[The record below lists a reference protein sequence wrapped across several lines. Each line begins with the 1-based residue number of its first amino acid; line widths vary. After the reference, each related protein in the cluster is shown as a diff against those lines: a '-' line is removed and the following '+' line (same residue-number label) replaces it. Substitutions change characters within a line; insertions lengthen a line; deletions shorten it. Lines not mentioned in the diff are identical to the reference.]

1 MTRVW
6 SLIRSFKR
14 VKTNSTAN
22 HLELQKSSYEAIS
35 KLCPPSCFPNCTKS
49 IEKMLLEDAQSPNT
63 FSLLNEPFTLKD
75 LDRALSSVRKKSSP
89 GLDQIDYEIILSLSS
104 DLLKHLLEIYNDI
117 FTLGV
122 LPSTWINSL
131 VVLIPKPGV
140 TSVRPI
146 SLIPCLAKIMERLIY
161 YRVIWYI
168 ESRPVLPQI
177 QSEFRPFRSC
187 ADNLASLT
195 TKIYTGFLS
204 RSPTVAV
211 FIDIAGAFDNV
222 IPHMLVNDLLDIEV
236 PAFVRKFVENF
247 ISKRSLNFIVDGELL
262 GPFDS
267 FKGTLQG
274 STLSPLL
281 FNIYLKDMASHVHE
295 KVSLLQYADD
305 AVIFTTLSNVSDAI
319 KYIQESLNNIYAYL
333 RNRGLDNSPSK
344 SKWMIFSRNVN
355 ILSPPP
361 LLIND
366 QEIPR
371 VNSHRFLGV
380 ILDHKLNGNLHLKY
394 LTEKGKNIVNII
406 TALAGVSWGSH
417 PSILL
422 TVYRSILG
430 SAIEYGAQFF
440 NWATE
445 SAAFVKL
452 LRIQYKAVR
461 RAMGYRISTPINT
474 MLGEARIPP
483 LHLRFNLSITKH
495 IYKSMANK
503 FSETYAALIQMELI
517 ATRKNRRIE
526 AIRDSPLFKIY
537 VTVRHNSITF
547 YTDGS
552 KEADCSVGAGVF
564 SPELNIQIAHKLPAE
579 TSIFSAELWAIY
591 QAVVLALDADHSRIT
606 VFSDSKS
613 AIEAICDDKHYQ
625 RNYIIYRVKQ
635 TILRAAKVQI
645 SVTLF
650 WVPSHKGIPGNETAD
665 SIAKNAATNGVSAN
679 FKISHEDFF
688 SEAREVAK
696 HRFNSYLKTRAQS
709 KGTLHFERYPL
720 TSKKTWFH
728 EYSLTREK
736 VHSSGD
742 SFASEA
748 PMKRI
753 SAKNE
758 ERWLRLRRSGGSSPA
773 KLRCMKLYL

>member
-1 MTRVW
+1 
-6 SLIRSFKR
+6 
-14 VKTNSTAN
+14 
-22 HLELQKSSYEAIS
+22 
-35 KLCPPSCFPNCTKS
+35 
-49 IEKMLLEDAQSPNT
+49 
-63 FSLLNEPFTLKD
+63 
-75 LDRALSSVRKKSSP
+75 
-89 GLDQIDYEIILSLSS
+89 
-104 DLLKHLLEIYNDI
+104 
-117 FTLGV
+117 
-122 LPSTWINSL
+122 
-131 VVLIPKPGV
+131 
-140 TSVRPI
+140 
-146 SLIPCLAKIMERLIY
+146 
-161 YRVIWYI
+161 
-168 ESRPVLPQI
+168 
-177 QSEFRPFRSC
+177 
-187 ADNLASLT
+187 
-195 TKIYTGFLS
+195 
-204 RSPTVAV
+204 
-211 FIDIAGAFDNV
+211 
-222 IPHMLVNDLLDIEV
+222 
-236 PAFVRKFVENF
+236 NF

-267 FKGTLQG
+267 FKGTPQG

-281 FNIYLKDMASHVHE
+281 FNIYLKDMVSHVHD

-305 AVIFTTLSNVSDAI
+305 AVLFTTLSNVFDAI
-319 KYIQESLNNIYAYL
+319 KCIQESLNNIYAYL
-333 RNRGLDNSPSK
+333 RNRGLDISPSK

-355 ILSPPP
+355 IPSPPS
-361 LLIND
+361 LLINE

-371 VNSHRFLGV
+371 VYSHRFLGV

-406 TALAGVSWGSH
+406 TALSDVSWGSH

-430 SAIEYGAQFF
+430 RAIEYGAQFF
-440 NWATE
+440 NWVTE

-526 AIRDSPLFKIY
+526 AIRDSSLFKIY
-537 VTVRHNSITF
+537 VTVRQAEKHIHSSVYPAVFWRDLEVLSHEIDNNFEMMKHNSITF

-552 KEADCSVGAGVF
+552 KEPDCPVGTGVF

-591 QAVVLALDADHSRIT
+591 QAVVLALVADHSRIT

-625 RNYIIYRVKQ
+625 RNYIIYRVEQ
-635 TILRAAKVQI
+635 TILRAAKAQI

-650 WVPSHKGIPGNETAD
+650 WVPSHKGIPGNKAAD
-665 SIAKNAATNGVSAN
+665 SIAKNAATNGVSVN
-679 FKISHEDFF
+679 FKFLMKTSSMRPGKLQSTDLTAIS
-688 SEAREVAK
+688 
-696 HRFNSYLKTRAQS
+696 
-709 KGTLHFERYPL
+709 
-720 TSKKTWFH
+720 
-728 EYSLTREK
+728 
-736 VHSSGD
+736 
-742 SFASEA
+742 
-748 PMKRI
+748 
-753 SAKNE
+753 
-758 ERWLRLRRSGGSSPA
+758 RSGLNPRALFTLSA
-773 KLRCMKLYL
+773 IL